1 MTQLVPFDRVAW
13 HAGRSEWAGYTGL
26 NQYSIGI
33 EMDNAG
39 RLIRRG
45 NKWRAWF
52 GREYDET
59 EVIEAVHKNES
70 KPAGWH
76 VYTPAQIEAVVNL
89 ANVLAKRYGLQDV
102 VGHDD
107 IAPMRKSD
115 PGPGFQ
121 LESLR
126 ASVLGRKDDDPE
138 IYETTVRLNI
148 RSGPGSSYDELDGS
162 PLPRDTRI
170 EVKGSKG
177 AWRFCDVL
185 DQPDDVA
192 GMEGWVHGRY
202 LRPVT

>member
-1 MTQLVPFDRVAW
+1 
-13 HAGRSEWAGYTGL
+13 
-26 NQYSIGI
+26 
-33 EMDNAG
+33 
-39 RLIRRG
+39 
-45 NKWRAWF
+45 
-52 GREYDET
+52 
-59 EVIEAVHKNES
+59 
-70 KPAGWH
+70 
-76 VYTPAQIEAVVNL
+76 
-89 ANVLAKRYGLQDV
+89 
-102 VGHDD
+102 
-107 IAPMRKSD
+107 MRKSD